1 MIVDCFVTGKW
12 EENKDA
18 EALLQQDGKVL
29 VLNLGCFL
37 YWCTLSDPCLQWNCE
52 IKVNICMPLV
62 IFQHG
67 TRHFHLL

>member
-37 YWCTLSDPCLQWNCE
+37 Y
-52 IKVNICMPLV
+52 
-62 IFQHG
+62 
-67 TRHFHLL
+67 